1 MDVKKI
7 TGMAKGFGVFGA
19 LFSVY
24 ECQMEKLRYKEDSF
38 NSFYPGMFTTI
49 IIASEGTKIFEWEF
63 ENINVFIV
71 AMGPRGLLV
80 SGIGGGLFGMIM
92 HKLQGNLGFM

>member
-24 ECQMEKLRYKEDSF
+24 ECQMEKMRYKEDSF

-49 IIASEGTKIFEWEF
+49 IIASEGK
-63 ENINVFIV
+63 
-71 AMGPRGLLV
+71 
-80 SGIGGGLFGMIM
+80 
-92 HKLQGNLGFM
+92 

>member
-19 LFSVY
+19 LFSVF
-24 ECQMEKLRYKEDSF
+24 ECQLEKMRAKEDSW

-49 IIASEGTKIFEWEF
+49 IIASEGKKYFPLRIWVE
-63 ENINVFIV
+63 
-71 AMGPRGLLV
+71 
-80 SGIGGGLFGMIM
+80 
-92 HKLQGNLGFM
+92 

>member
-7 TGMAKGFGVFGA
+7 TGMAKGFGIFGA

-24 ECQMEKLRYKEDSF
+24 ECQMEKIRYKEDSF

-49 IIASEGTKIFEWEF
+49 IIASEGKNFFEK
-63 ENINVFIV
+63 NMRILIV
-71 AMGPRGLLV
+71 LCSWHGT
-80 SGIGGGLFGMIM
+80 
-92 HKLQGNLGFM
+92 